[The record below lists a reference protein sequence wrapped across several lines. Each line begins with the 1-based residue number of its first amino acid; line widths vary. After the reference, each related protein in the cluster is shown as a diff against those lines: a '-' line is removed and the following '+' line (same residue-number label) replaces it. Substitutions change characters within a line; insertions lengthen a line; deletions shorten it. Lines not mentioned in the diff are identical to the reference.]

1 MIHNS
6 PEAIV
11 DTQLI
16 QPFPYKTLV
25 NRNLVIETNR
35 MMTDWQIHWLIRNTC
50 QLWFKPKIWQHS
62 RKCLFGT

>member
-1 MIHNS
+1 
-6 PEAIV
+6 
-11 DTQLI
+11 
-16 QPFPYKTLV
+16 
-25 NRNLVIETNR
+25 